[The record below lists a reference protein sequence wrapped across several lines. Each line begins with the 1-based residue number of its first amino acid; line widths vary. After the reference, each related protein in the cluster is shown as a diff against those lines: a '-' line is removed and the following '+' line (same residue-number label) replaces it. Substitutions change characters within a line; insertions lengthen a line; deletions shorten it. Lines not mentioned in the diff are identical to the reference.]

1 MKKSV
6 FFKTF
11 SGYLLITFLLS
22 VLILLFTFATI
33 KDHYIQT
40 LTNDLKNLATT
51 LKLEVIP
58 LLKENKFDKLDSLAK
73 ELGAEIGTRITIIA
87 PDGMVLADSE
97 KDPNAMENHSRRLE
111 IIQALE
117 GKTGKSLRFSRT
129 IKEEML
135 YVAIPINEE
144 DTILGVLRVSLF
156 LSEINGLLNNLKIK
170 ILQIV
175 LIIIAVSIF
184 VAVIFSKSLS
194 KPIGELVS
202 ASHRVASGDFDV
214 MILSK
219 RKDELGEL
227 ADSFNYMVTRI
238 KKLVTEL
245 SLEKEALNTIITS
258 IHEGIVVLDKKG
270 KILLSNDSFGKI
282 VNNTAVKGKFYWEL
296 IRSLELGKLIENISA
311 ENSVASEEIEINER
325 NFICSATFLSS
336 AEQIV
341 LTLHDITEILQ
352 ITKMKKDFVANVSHE
367 LRTPLTAIKGFV
379 ETLEQEKNVKTKHYL
394 DIIKR
399 HTDRLINIVQDLQLL
414 SELEE
419 REKLERENVNL
430 QKLVNNIFKMFKQR
444 LTEKNL
450 YFKLNMADN
459 FPIIKADSFK
469 LEQMFINLIDNAL
482 KYTEKGGITIT
493 VDRVNSS
500 IKIEIEDTGIGIP
513 GEHLSRIFERF
524 YVVDKSRS
532 RKMGGTGLGLSIVKH
547 IVQAHK
553 GEINIESK
561 VNKGSKFTIILPG

>member
-1 MKKSV
+1 MKRSV

-11 SGYLLITFLLS
+11 SGYLLITLLLS

-51 LKLEVIP
+51 LKLKVTP
-58 LLKENKFDKLDSLAK
+58 LLKENQFDKLDTLVK

-97 KDPNAMENHSRRLE
+97 KDPKSMENHSRRLE

-117 GKTGKSLRFSRT
+117 GKTGNSIRFSRT
-129 IKEEML
+129 VKEEML

-144 DTILGVLRVSLF
+144 DAILGVLRISLF

-175 LIIIAVSIF
+175 IIIIAVSLF

-194 KPIGELVS
+194 KPISELVN

-296 IRSLELGKLIENISA
+296 IRSHELGKLIENIGR
-311 ENSVASEEIEINER
+311 ENAVASEEIEINKR
-325 NFICSATFLSS
+325 NFICSAAFLSS

-352 ITKMKKDFVANVSHE
+352 VTKMKKDFVANVSHE

-419 REKLERENVNL
+419 KEKLELENVHL

-450 YFKLNMADN
+450 YLKLNIADN
-459 FPIIKADSFK
+459 LPLIKADSFK
-469 LEQMFINLIDNAL
+469 LEQMFINLIDNAF

-493 VDRVNSS
+493 VGQINSS

-532 RKMGGTGLGLSIVKH
+532 RKMGGTGLGLAIVKH
-547 IVQAHK
+547 IVQVHK
-553 GEINIESK
+553 GGIKIESK

>member
-1 MKKSV
+1 MKRTV

-11 SGYLLITFLLS
+11 SGYLVVTLLLS

-33 KDHYIQT
+33 KNHYIQT

-58 LLKENKFDKLDSLAK
+58 LLKENQFDKLDVLVK
-73 ELGAEIGTRITIIA
+73 GLGAEIGTRITVIA

-97 KDPNAMENHSRRLE
+97 KDPKAMENHGTRLE

-117 GKTGKSLRFSRT
+117 GKTGKSLRFSQT
-129 IKEEML
+129 VKEEML
-135 YVAIPINEE
+135 YVAILMNEE
-144 DTILGVLRVSLF
+144 DTVLGVLRVSLF
-156 LSEINGLLNNLKIK
+156 LSEINGLLNNLKMR

-175 LIIIAVSIF
+175 IIIIAVSIF

-194 KPIGELVS
+194 KPISELVN

-227 ADSFNYMVTRI
+227 ANSFNYMVTRI

-258 IHEGIVVLDKKG
+258 IHEGIVVLDRKG
-270 KILLSNDSFGKI
+270 KILLSNDSFGEI
-282 VNNTAVKGKFYWEL
+282 VNNAAVKGKFYWEL
-296 IRSLELGKLIENISA
+296 IRSLELGKLIESLSA
-311 ENSVASEEIEINER
+311 ENSAASEEIEINER

-352 ITKMKKDFVANVSHE
+352 VTKMKKDFVLNVSHE

-379 ETLEQEKNVKTKHYL
+379 ETLEQEKNAKNQHYL

-419 REKLERENVNL
+419 KEKLELEGVNL
-430 QKLVNNIFKMFKQR
+430 QKLVNNIFKMFNQR

-450 YFKLNMADN
+450 YFKLNIADN
-459 FPIIKADSFK
+459 LPLIKADSFK
-469 LEQMFINLIDNAL
+469 LEQMFINLIDNAV
-482 KYTEKGGITIT
+482 KFAEKGGITIT
-493 VDRVNSS
+493 VDQVNSS
-500 IKIEIEDTGIGIP
+500 IKIVIEDTGIGIP

-547 IVQAHK
+547 IVEIHE
-553 GEINIESK
+553 GELKVESQI
-561 VNKGSKFTIILPG
+561 NKGSKFTIILPR

>member
-1 MKKSV
+1 MKRTV

-11 SGYLLITFLLS
+11 SGYLVVTLLLS

-33 KDHYIQT
+33 KNHYIQT

-58 LLKENKFDKLDSLAK
+58 LLKENQFDKLDVLVK
-73 ELGAEIGTRITIIA
+73 GLGAEIGTRITVIA

-97 KDPNAMENHSRRLE
+97 KDPKAMENHGTRLE

-117 GKTGKSLRFSRT
+117 GKTGKSLRFSQT
-129 IKEEML
+129 VKEEML
-135 YVAIPINEE
+135 YVAILMNEE
-144 DTILGVLRVSLF
+144 DTVLGVLRVSLF
-156 LSEINGLLNNLKIK
+156 LSEINGLLNNLKMR

-175 LIIIAVSIF
+175 IIIIAVSIF

-194 KPIGELVS
+194 KPISELVN
-202 ASHRVASGDFDV
+202 ASHRVASGDLDV

-227 ADSFNYMVTRI
+227 ANSFNYMVTRI

-258 IHEGIVVLDKKG
+258 IHEGIVVLDRKG
-270 KILLSNDSFGKI
+270 KILLSNDSFGEI
-282 VNNTAVKGKFYWEL
+282 VNNAAVKGKFYWEL
-296 IRSLELGKLIENISA
+296 IRSLELGKLIESLSA
-311 ENSVASEEIEINER
+311 ENSAASEEIEINER

-352 ITKMKKDFVANVSHE
+352 VTKMKKDFVLNVSHE

-379 ETLEQEKNVKTKHYL
+379 ETLEQEKNAKNQHYL

-419 REKLERENVNL
+419 KEKLELEGVNL
-430 QKLVNNIFKMFKQR
+430 QKLVNNIFKMFNQR

-450 YFKLNMADN
+450 YFKLNIADN
-459 FPIIKADSFK
+459 LPLIKADSFK
-469 LEQMFINLIDNAL
+469 LEQMFINLIDNAV
-482 KYTEKGGITIT
+482 KFAEKGGITIT
-493 VDRVNSS
+493 VDQVNSS
-500 IKIEIEDTGIGIP
+500 IKIVIEDTGIGIP

-547 IVQAHK
+547 IVEIHE
-553 GEINIESK
+553 GELKVESQI
-561 VNKGSKFTIILPG
+561 NKGSKFTIILPR

>member
-1 MKKSV
+1 MKRSV
-6 FFKTF
+6 FLKTF
-11 SGYLLITFLLS
+11 SGYLLITLLLS

-58 LLKENKFDKLDSLAK
+58 LLKENKFDKLDTLVK
-73 ELGAEIGTRITIIA
+73 GLGAEIKTRITVIA

-97 KDPNAMENHSRRLE
+97 KDPKAMENHSRRLE

-135 YVAIPINEE
+135 YVAILINEE
-144 DTILGVLRVSLF
+144 DTVLGVLRVSLF
-156 LSEINGLLNNLKIK
+156 LSEINGLLNNLKTK
-170 ILQIV
+170 ILQIAI
-175 LIIIAVSIF
+175 IIIAVSLFI
-184 VAVIFSKSLS
+184 AVIFSKSLS
-194 KPIGELVS
+194 KPISELVS

-219 RKDELGEL
+219 RKDELREL
-227 ADSFNYMVTRI
+227 AESFNHMVTQI

-245 SLEKEALNTIITS
+245 SLEKEALNIIIAS
-258 IHEGIVVLDKKG
+258 IHEGIVVLNKKG

-282 VNNTAVKGKFYWEL
+282 VNNTAVKDKFYWEL
-296 IRSLELGKLIENISA
+296 IRSHKLGKLIENIGR
-311 ENSVASEEIEINER
+311 ENAVVSEEIEINER
-325 NFICSATFLSS
+325 NYICSAAFLSS

-352 ITKMKKDFVANVSHE
+352 VTKMKKDFVANVSHE

-419 REKLERENVNL
+419 KEKLELGNVNL
-430 QKLVNNIFKMFKQR
+430 QKLVNNIFKMFNQR

-450 YFKLNMADN
+450 YFKLNIADK
-459 FPIIKADSFK
+459 FPAIKADSFK

-493 VDRVNSS
+493 VGQINSS

-513 GEHLSRIFERF
+513 EEHLSRIFERF

-532 RKMGGTGLGLSIVKH
+532 RKMGGTGLGLAIVKH

-561 VNKGSKFTIILPG
+561 VNKGSKFTIILPR

>member
-1 MKKSV
+1 MKRSV

-11 SGYLLITFLLS
+11 SGYLLITLLLS

-51 LKLEVIP
+51 LKLKVTP
-58 LLKENKFDKLDSLAK
+58 LLKENQFAKLDTLVK

-87 PDGMVLADSE
+87 PNGMVLADSE
-97 KDPNAMENHSRRLE
+97 KDPKAMENHSTRLE

-117 GKTGKSLRFSRT
+117 GKTGNSIRFSRT

-135 YVAIPINEE
+135 YVAILINEE
-144 DTILGVLRVSLF
+144 DTVLGVLRVSLF

-175 LIIIAVSIF
+175 IIIIAVSLF

-194 KPIGELVS
+194 KPISELVS
-202 ASHRVASGDFDV
+202 ASHRVAAGDFNV

-219 RKDELGEL
+219 RNDELREL
-227 ADSFNYMVTRI
+227 AESFNYMVTQI

-258 IHEGIVVLDKKG
+258 IQEGIVVLDKKG

-282 VNNTAVKGKFYWEL
+282 VNNTAVKDKFYWEL
-296 IRSLELGKLIENISA
+296 IRSNKLGKLIENISG
-311 ENSVASEEIEINER
+311 ENAVASEEIEINKR
-325 NFICSATFLSS
+325 NYICSAAFLSS

-352 ITKMKKDFVANVSHE
+352 ATKMKKDFVTNVSHE

-419 REKLERENVNL
+419 KEKLELGNVNL
-430 QKLVNNIFKMFKQR
+430 QKLVNNIFKMFNQR

-450 YFKLNMADN
+450 YFKLNIADK
-459 FPIIKADSFK
+459 FPAIKADSFK

-493 VDRVNSS
+493 VDQINSS
-500 IKIEIEDTGIGIP
+500 VKIEIEDTGIGIP

-532 RKMGGTGLGLSIVKH
+532 RKMGGTGLGLAIVKH
-547 IVQAHK
+547 IVQVHK
-553 GEINIESK
+553 GGIKIESK

>member
-1 MKKSV
+1 MKRSV
-6 FFKTF
+6 FFKIF
-11 SGYLLITFLLS
+11 SGYLLITLLLS
-22 VLILLFTFATI
+22 VLILVFTFATI

-51 LKLEVIP
+51 LKLKVTP
-58 LLKENKFDKLDSLAK
+58 LVRENQFDKLDTLVK

-97 KDPNAMENHSRRLE
+97 KDPKAMENHSTRLE

-117 GKTGKSLRFSRT
+117 GKTGKSIRFSRT

-144 DTILGVLRVSLF
+144 DAVLGVLRVSLF
-156 LSEINGLLNNLKIK
+156 LSEINGLLNNLKTK
-170 ILQIV
+170 ILQIAI
-175 LIIIAVSIF
+175 IIIAVSLF
-184 VAVIFSKSLS
+184 VAAIFSKSLS
-194 KPIGELVS
+194 KPIGELVN
-202 ASHRVASGDFDV
+202 ASHRVAAGDFDV

-227 ADSFNYMVTRI
+227 AESFNYMVTQI

-245 SLEKEALNTIITS
+245 SLEKEALNIIIAS
-258 IHEGIVVLDKKG
+258 IQEGIVVLDKKG
-270 KILLSNDSFGKI
+270 KILLSNNSFGKI

-296 IRSLELGKLIENISA
+296 IRSLKLGKLIGNIGRENT
-311 ENSVASEEIEINER
+311 VANEEIEINER
-325 NFICSATFLSS
+325 NYICSAAFLSS

-352 ITKMKKDFVANVSHE
+352 VTKMKKDFVANVSHE

-419 REKLERENVNL
+419 KENLELENVNL
-430 QKLVNNIFKMFKQR
+430 QKLVNNIFKMFNQR

-450 YFKLNMADN
+450 YFKLNIADN
-459 FPIIKADSFK
+459 FPVIRADSFK

-493 VDRVNSS
+493 VDQINSS
-500 IKIEIEDTGIGIP
+500 VKIGIEDTGIGIS

-532 RKMGGTGLGLSIVKH
+532 RKMGGTGLGLAIVKH
-547 IVQAHK
+547 IVQVHK
-553 GEINIESK
+553 GEIKIESK
-561 VNKGSKFTIILPG
+561 VNKGSKVTIILPR